1 MNLPSEDT
9 LDQGVSGRAIRLV
22 SGLAVMCMLLPGLAL
37 GQPEGAERPPWELED
52 PRIGDGPL
60 VGEDPVGKDLSPTG
74 DDCEHRR
81 NEECKP
87 IWAVLGVIIAEY
99 LPQLTDGVR
108 MSYGR
113 MLGGS
118 TYGGRLE
125 WTLDSSKGRR
135 LALGAGVQVAPNRAL
150 RLGEKKRALR
160 PSGRDGVFSITL
172 GGSVPAGDL
181 GLWGREALRVTG
193 EATALLG
200 DPGRQLRLTIGP
212 RYRLPVGP
220 KTLAVDLVAG
230 TNLGPRGF
238 APRVGL
244 RIGWSWD

>member
-1 MNLPSEDT
+1 MNLLSEDT
-9 LDQGVSGRAIRLV
+9 LDQGMSERAIRLV
-22 SGLAVMCMLLPGLAL
+22 SGLVVMCMLLPGSAL
-37 GQPEGAERPPWELED
+37 GQPGGTERSPWKPED
-52 PRIGDGPL
+52 PRIGDDPL
-60 VGEDPVGKDLSPTG
+60 VGEDPGPTG

-81 NEECKP
+81 DEECEP
-87 IWAVLGVIIAEY
+87 IWAVLGVVIAEY
-99 LPQLTDGVR
+99 LPQLTDGAR
-108 MSYGR
+108 MTYGQ

-125 WTLDSSKGRR
+125 WTLDSSEGRR
-135 LALGAGVQVAPNRAL
+135 LALGTGVQVAPSRAL
-150 RLGEKKRALR
+150 RLGEEKRALR
-160 PSGRDGVFSITL
+160 PSGRDGAFSVTL

-181 GLWGREALRVTG
+181 GLSGREALRVTG

-230 TNLGPRGF
+230 TNLGTQGF

-244 RIGWSWD
+244 RIGWTWD